1 MQFKIQNTKNIPIL
15 FHNGSTYDY
24 HFIINKLPKE
34 FYGELECFGEN
45 TEKYITFSVSISRAL
60 DNAKNI
66 TYRFKVYWWLST
78 SLSSLDDNLSE
89 KPHSDKCKD
98 CKSELDYLSIKNNQ
112 LVFLS
117 VKRMI
122 RKTIKN

>member
-1 MQFKIQNTKNIPIL
+1 MVSLNALEKIQRNILLFQYQLVERLIMLKIL
-15 FHNGSTYDY
+15 HIDLK
-24 HFIINKLPKE
+24 FIDSFRLM
-34 FYGELECFGEN
+34 
-45 TEKYITFSVSISRAL
+45 
-60 DNAKNI
+60 
-66 TYRFKVYWWLST
+66 ST